1 MACPNPSSPT
11 LGYKGQTNKQT
22 DRHLFEII
30 VIDLVEKRCGLI
42 ATLRTWQNTRRPPRK
57 ALAMLGMLAKHIF
70 KETHNR
76 IVFFPRANMT
86 IRVVLFTDIK
96 S

>member
-42 ATLRTWQNTRRPPRK
+42 ATLRTSQNTRRPPRK

-70 KETHNR
+70 KKTHNR
-76 IVFFPRANMT
+76 IVFFQGQ
-86 IRVVLFTDIK
+86 I
-96 S
+96 